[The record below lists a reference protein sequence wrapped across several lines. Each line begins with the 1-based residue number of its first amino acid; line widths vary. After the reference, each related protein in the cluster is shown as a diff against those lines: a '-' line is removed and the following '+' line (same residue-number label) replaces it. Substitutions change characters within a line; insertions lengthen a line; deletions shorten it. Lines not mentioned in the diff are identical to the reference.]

1 LEYSRS
7 AQRAKTWAD
16 KTKKGDVPDQIKQLY
31 VEKKVL
37 NESYPEAFNHLTNL
51 VDIGDIVGARGSV
64 KRTDKGELSIKV
76 SSFEMLTKAI
86 LPLPDKFH
94 GLQDVEKRYRQRCV
108 SLFFWCLFES
118 QAWALT
124 RGGGSSWECVGV
136 SVACGRCF

>member
-1 LEYSRS
+1 MCL
-7 AQRAKTWAD
+7 T
-16 KTKKGDVPDQIKQLY
+16 KQLY

-76 SSFEMLTKAI
+76 SSFEILTKAI

-108 SLFFWCLFES
+108 SLFFSVLQFP
-118 QAWALT
+118 
-124 RGGGSSWECVGV
+124 GVG
-136 SVACGRCF
+136 